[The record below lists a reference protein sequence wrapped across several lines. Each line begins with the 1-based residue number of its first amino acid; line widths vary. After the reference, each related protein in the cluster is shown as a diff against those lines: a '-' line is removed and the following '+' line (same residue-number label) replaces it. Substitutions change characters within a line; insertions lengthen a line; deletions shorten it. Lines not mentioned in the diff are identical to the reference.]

1 VNTNQYIG
9 LIILAFW
16 AFGPGAL
23 AQDPG
28 NAIVNPDTEAAE
40 TEALDVEMTEPAMTD
55 PEMTADE
62 EITDPEAEAS
72 EPEMTDPEAEA
83 SEPEMTGPEIT
94 AKAEAS
100 IQEPYNPLAPA
111 KAAFYSG
118 VLPGLGQAYNK
129 KYWKIPIVY
138 GGIAAGVYFY
148 QRNTE
153 DYNRFRDAYKRRLAG
168 YQDDEF
174 QGVSDA
180 RLRDAQKTA
189 GRNRDVSLAMA
200 IGVYLLNIL
209 DANVDAHLLRY
220 NLNEDLSLR
229 PSVYYQPDSRPST
242 YGLSLN
248 ISLP

>member
-1 VNTNQYIG
+1 M
-9 LIILAFW
+9 AW
-16 AFGPGAL
+16 AFGPTVFG
-23 AQDPG
+23 Q
-28 NAIVNPDTEAAE
+28 E
-40 TEALDVEMTEPAMTD
+40 TNLSAPKEEPAAIDKIT
-55 PEMTADE
+55 E
-62 EITDPEAEAS
+62 EDQVMAS
-72 EPEMTDPEAEA
+72 NVDSLDM
-83 SEPEMTGPEIT
+83 M
-94 AKAEAS
+94 S
-100 IQEPYNPLAPA
+100 IKEEPYDPLAPA
-111 KAAFYSG
+111 RAAFYSA

-148 QRNTE
+148 QRNTQ

-200 IGVYLLNIL
+200 LGVYLLNIL

-220 NLNEDLSLR
+220 NLNEDLTLKPEFQFQSDHR
-229 PSVYYQPDSRPST
+229 PNVY
-242 YGLSLN
+242 GISLN
-248 ISLP
+248 FVLP

>member
-1 VNTNQYIG
+1 MNTNQYIG

-16 AFGPGAL
+16 AFGPGLL
-23 AQDPG
+23 AQDRR
-28 NAIVNPDTEAAE
+28 NVAA
-40 TEALDVEMTEPAMTD
+40 D
-55 PEMTADE
+55 PEMTAKAEVPDS
-62 EITDPEAEAS
+62 EA
-72 EPEMTDPEAEA
+72 T
-83 SEPEMTGPEIT
+83 
-94 AKAEAS
+94 KAEAS
-100 IQEPYNPLAPA
+100 TQEPYNPLAPA

-229 PSVYYQPDSRPST
+229 PKFHYQSGFRPST